1 MEHKTFPAYITK
13 TDDAKGIVETVFAVF
28 GNLDLGNDIIHP
40 GAFAKTFVERGHKVK
55 LLDDHNTDS
64 ILRVLGKPLSF
75 RELTADELPTDLL
88 KEFPEATGGAW
99 AQVQFNMKTQAG
111 HDAFQHFRAGDID
124 EWSFGYDALDK
135 DFSEIDNVEIRNLRT
150 IKLYEISPVI
160 WGMNPAT
167 TTTSAKEKKPEPEE
181 TEETIRIRVKDPGGF
196 QEDSFRT
203 ISIDED
209 RGIQAV
215 IGRLEG
221 ETTTTVQA
229 YLFNKEKGD
238 WTVAT
243 ARAWVD
249 EHEKSG
255 KAVNLSEQVESIRAA
270 FSNQYNSLD
279 GPWDYWVNTVYD
291 EYIIVEYD
299 GEDGQEWYQV
309 LYAIVDDK
317 PEFAPR
323 GEWIRGNYTFVSM
336 GKAAGSD
343 DDTTHLHKGAGPG
356 GAPSTDEDLL
366 RRIKIEQRQI
376 ALLEV

>member
-1 MEHKTFPAYITK
+1 MEHKTSPAFITK
-13 TDDAKGIVETVFAVF
+13 TDDVQGIVETVFAVF
-28 GNLDLGNDIIHP
+28 GNVDMGNDIIHP

-55 LLDDHNTDS
+55 LLDLHNRDS
-64 ILRVLGKPLSF
+64 VLNVLGKPLAFS
-75 RELTADELPTDLL
+75 EKAKDELPTDLL
-88 KEFPEATGGAW
+88 KEYPEATGGAW

-124 EWSFGYDALDK
+124 EWSFAYDSIQE
-135 DFSEIDNVEIRNLRT
+135 DFSEIDKVNVRNLREL
-150 IKLYEISPVI
+150 KLYELSPVI

-167 TTTSAKEKKPEPEE
+167 TTTSAKEQKPEPEE

-203 ISIDED
+203 IDIDAD
-209 RGIQAV
+209 RGIKAV

-221 ETTTTVQA
+221 ETTTTIQS

-243 ARAWVD
+243 AQAWVD

-270 FSNQYNSLD
+270 FSNQYNSPS
-279 GPWDYWVNTVYD
+279 GPWDYWVSTVYD

-309 LYAIVDDK
+309 SYTIIDDK

-323 GEWIRGNYTFVSM
+323 GEWIQGNYTFVPV
-336 GKAAGSD
+336 GKGAGPD
-343 DDTTHLHKGAGPG
+343 DDTTHPPKGAGPD
-356 GAPSTDEDLL
+356 GAPSNDYALL
-366 RRIKIEQRQI
+366 RISLMQKQLT
-376 ALLEV
+376 LLEV